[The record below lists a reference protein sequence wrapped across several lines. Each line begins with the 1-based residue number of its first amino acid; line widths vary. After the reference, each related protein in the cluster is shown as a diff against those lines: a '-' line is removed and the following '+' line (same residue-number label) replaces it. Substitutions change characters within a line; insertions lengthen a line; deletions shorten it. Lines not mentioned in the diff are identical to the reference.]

1 MLISNIVQNKETLEV
16 IVSDIKIS
24 YQSIDENNISI
35 VNLQKINYSENKSIN
50 EIYNIN
56 ILTEQSFQL
65 PVTI

>member
-1 MLISNIVQNKETLEV
+1 MLITNIVQNKETLEV

-24 YQSIDENNISI
+24 YQSIDKNNINT
-35 VNLQKINYSENKSIN
+35 VNLQKINYDENKSIN